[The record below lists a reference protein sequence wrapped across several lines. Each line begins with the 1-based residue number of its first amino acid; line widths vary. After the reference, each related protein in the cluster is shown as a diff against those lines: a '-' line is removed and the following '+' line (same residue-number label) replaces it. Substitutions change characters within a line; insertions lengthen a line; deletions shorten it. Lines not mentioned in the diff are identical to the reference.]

1 MRFKLPIQLVL
12 LLAGNYIFG
21 QTKQF
26 NLEECMTYA
35 VENEANSVN
44 ATLDE
49 EIAALRVK
57 ETVGI
62 GLPQING
69 SANVQHN
76 PDLPRFFSEYTPG
89 SGFGISDADA
99 QALGIQPGDVY
110 GATNFFP
117 ITI

>member
-1 MRFKLPIQLVL
+1 MSLTLPIQLVL
-12 LLAGNYIFG
+12 FLASGYIFG
-21 QTKQF
+21 QTNQF
-26 NLEECMTYA
+26 NLEECMAYA
-35 VENEANSVN
+35 VENEANSLN

-62 GLPQING
+62 GLPQIKG

-76 PDLPRFFSEYTPG
+76 PDLPRFFSEYAPG

-99 QALGIQPGDVY
+99 QAL
-110 GATNFFP
+110 
-117 ITI
+117 